1 MALVHHDGTGRERPN
16 YRLAR
21 RAVGHLTNTIGY
33 RILSGMTYQ
42 SVLESTPSSAR
53 STERSSEPSSEQR
66 SERLAAEASALAW
79 LEQRLRF
86 EAWLERVREHPGPQR
101 GSGLAAAA

>member
-1 MALVHHDGTGRERPN
+1 
-16 YRLAR
+16 
-21 RAVGHLTNTIGY
+21 
-33 RILSGMTYQ
+33 MTYQ
-42 SVLESTPSSAR
+42 TVLESAPAG
-53 STERSSEPSSEQR
+53 ERSDERSNEQR

-86 EAWLERVREHPGPQR
+86 EAWLERVREHPGPQP